1 MLLALW
7 WIDTMVPDD
16 PDDPPPDEDLA
27 MAVVVGMVEILTEDR
42 CAECYRGVIERCD
55 FASLAVPEEA

>member
-1 MLLALW
+1 
-7 WIDTMVPDD
+7 MVPDD